1 MEDKLQKIREEFGAL
16 VKRRR
21 EIQGLT
27 IEELSDRAGIPE
39 HYLEVL
45 EQGKREPSLST
56 ICAIAE
62 GFGVSLGAL
71 FSEEHDGLSEST
83 LALAKLYAESPEA
96 VRQALPHFLNACIAA
111 RQAKARRKVPKHR
124 PTR

>member
-21 EIQGLT
+21 EAQGLT
-27 IEELSDRAGIPE
+27 IKALSDRASLPE
-39 HYLEVL
+39 HYIEVL

-71 FSEEHDGLSEST
+71 FSEQYEGLSENT
-83 LALAKLYAESPEA
+83 LALAKLYAESPEP
-96 VRQALPHFLNACIAA
+96 VRQALPLFLNACIAA
-111 RQAKARRKVPKHR
+111 REAKARRKGPKQAPR
-124 PTR
+124 R